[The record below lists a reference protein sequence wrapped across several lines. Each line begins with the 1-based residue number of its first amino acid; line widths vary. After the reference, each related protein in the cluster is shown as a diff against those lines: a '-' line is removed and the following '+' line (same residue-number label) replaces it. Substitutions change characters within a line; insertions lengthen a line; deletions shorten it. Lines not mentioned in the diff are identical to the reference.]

1 MIRVFVD
8 TNVFLRFLTQDDAG
22 QSEKAERLF
31 LDARDGRLRLVT
43 GPPVLFELVWTL
55 RRAYKVARGK
65 TLEILSSLLAWEG
78 LELTDRALVE
88 AAVERARASGQEFA
102 DAYAACVAD
111 AAGAGSIATFNQR
124 DFEALAARLHAW

>member
-1 MIRVFVD
+1 MTRVFVD
-8 TNVFLRFLTQDDAG
+8 TTIFLRFLTQDDAG

-31 LDARDGRLRLVT
+31 HEARDGRLRLVT

-55 RRAYKVARGK
+55 RRAYKVARGR
-65 TLEILSSLLAWEG
+65 TLEILASLLAWEG

-102 DAYAACVAD
+102 DAYVACVAD
-111 AAGAGSIATFNQR
+111 AAGAGSIATFNER
-124 DFEALAARLHAW
+124 DFSALAARTHAW